1 LIAALFSE
9 RADFKDVLMRGR
21 ARRTSMADGEIG
33 APAETTAW
41 RPQSISVVHATMA
54 IGILVCLAMCALTL
68 GFVRF

>member
-1 LIAALFSE
+1 
-9 RADFKDVLMRGR
+9 
-21 ARRTSMADGEIG
+21 MADGEIG
-33 APAETTAW
+33 APAETSAW